1 MRMFLATTILALL
14 GSGTAFGQDVGT
26 SSRVELDS
34 RPTKVTAYRGRA
46 WVERSVSRTME
57 PGLYR
62 LVFSNLPPRWQPDSI
77 QARVS
82 GSATVL
88 GIDTMS
94 RRVTTPPSNMKE
106 LVGVVE
112 AARRSV
118 QAAKDG
124 LAVTDAS
131 IAYIQTMM
139 SKAAVGEQQHAGT
152 ASLDVDSIE
161 RQMGYFSLKM
171 QTLLE
176 SRLDNSQALVSAERA
191 LEVAESNLKKAGGA
205 SRTERSAVVEV
216 SVHAAGKVD
225 ATLGYLVTNANWEP
239 RYDIRGDLDGSNLS
253 LEYGAEILQQS
264 GEDWTDVTLVLST
277 AQPSQSANPPTIYP
291 VYVDVYVPREVQVD
305 SMIGGGRGGVGSRK
319 GSRGGG
325 MPAPESAMALESYGS
340 DAEVRSGG
348 TSVTFTLPRRMTVE
362 TDSDS
367 AQRTRIAEFEGDVD
381 FTFVAVP
388 AMTDQVYLRGRFANA
403 SEYQL
408 LPGRA
413 GIFMGGD
420 YVGPTRL
427 GSTAPGA
434 KMELFFGADPSL
446 KATRTMLTKSTG
458 ETGVFGGWVETRS
471 EYVLKIDNG
480 SSRAVKMELWDRRP
494 VSRSEQI
501 EVSVLDLNMPLSA
514 DAAYVAEGLPQG
526 LLRWDLTVPAN
537 RTGDD
542 AFVVTYD
549 LEIEREKG
557 VEMTLLPE

>member
-1 MRMFLATTILALL
+1 MRMFVATMMLALI
-14 GSGTAFGQDVGT
+14 GGGAASGQDVGA
-26 SSRVELDS
+26 SSRLELDT

-46 WVERSVSRTME
+46 WVERSVSRTLE
-57 PGLYR
+57 PGLYK

-82 GSATVL
+82 DSATVL

-94 RRVTTPPSNMKE
+94 RRVTMPPSNMKE
-106 LVGVVE
+106 LVEVVE

-131 IAYIQTMM
+131 IAYVQTMM

-152 ASLDVDSIE
+152 TSLDVDSIE
-161 RQMGYFSLKM
+161 RQMDYFSEKM
-171 QTLLE
+171 RTLLD
-176 SRLDNSQALVSAERA
+176 SRLGGSEKLVSATRA
-191 LEVAESNLKKAGGA
+191 LEVAESDLKQAGGA
-205 SRTERSAVVEV
+205 SRTERSAVVEI
-216 SVHAAGKVD
+216 SVHAAGEID
-225 ATLGYLVTNANWEP
+225 ATLGYLVTKANWEP
-239 RYDIRGDLDGSNLS
+239 RYDIRGDLDGRSLS
-253 LEYGAEILQQS
+253 LEYGAEIMQQS

-291 VYVDVYVPREVQVD
+291 VYVDVYVPREAQVD
-305 SMIGGGRGGVGSRK
+305 SMIGGGGGRGSRSK
-319 GSRGGG
+319 AAPPRSAG
-325 MPAPESAMALESYGS
+325 MDLESYGRG
-340 DAEVRSGG
+340 AEVRSGG

-367 AQRTRIAEFEGDVD
+367 GRRTRIAEFEADVD

-388 AMTDQVYLRGRFANA
+388 AMTEQVYLRGRFANA

-420 YVGPTRL
+420 YVGPTQL
-427 GSTAPGA
+427 GGTAPGA

-446 KATRTMLTKSTG
+446 EATRTMLTKSTG
-458 ETGVFGGWVETRS
+458 TTGVFGGWTTTSYR
-471 EYVLKIDNG
+471 YVVKIDNA
-480 SSRAVKMELWDRRP
+480 SSRPVKMELWDRRP
-494 VSRSEQI
+494 VSRSEEI
-501 EVSVLDLNMPLSA
+501 EVSVLDPSMPLST
-514 DAAYVAEGLPQG
+514 DAAYVSEGLSQG

-542 AFVVTYD
+542 AFTVTYD
-549 LEIEREKG
+549 LEIERKDG
-557 VEMTLLPE
+557 VEMTPIPE